1 MRPGVAGGGGRMD
14 LRAGLLGS
22 RSMATATPS
31 PPWTDAEEAD
41 LLARMRA
48 GDDAAFTAVVTSL
61 GPRLWTVV
69 RRILRDED
77 DAREALQDAFLS
89 AFKALPTFQGDAR
102 LSTWMHRIAVNA
114 ALMKWRSKSR
124 RTAHETTVDDLLPAF
139 TETGCHA
146 EPIVTW
152 SERPDEASIRAET
165 AALVRERIQELP
177 ENVRIVLLLRDIEG
191 LSYEEIAQRLEV
203 TPNAAKIRVH
213 RARQALKT
221 LLEPKLSQ
229 IQT

>member
-1 MRPGVAGGGGRMD
+1 
-14 LRAGLLGS
+14 
-22 RSMATATPS
+22 MATATPS
-31 PPWTDAEEAD
+31 PNWTEAEEAD

-48 GDDAAFTAVVTSL
+48 GDDAAFDRFVATL

-89 AFKALPTFQGDAR
+89 AFKALATFQSGAR

-124 RTAHETTVDDLLPAF
+124 RSAHETTVDDLLPAF

-146 EPIVTW
+146 EPIPTW
-152 SERPDEASIRAET
+152 ADRPDGASIRAEMGV
-165 AALVRERIQELP
+165 LVREQIQKLP
-177 ENVRIVLLLRDIEG
+177 ENVRIVLVLRDIEG
-191 LSYEEIAQRLEV
+191 LSYEDIAQRLEV

-229 IQT
+229 IQS